1 MRVSADASIG
11 ISYTFLFALGL
22 ILVSAF
28 TRQTDLDQD
37 CVLYGEIALVPFDLG
52 WLEIPRQIW
61 IAGILDMLLIA
72 IIVIGYRGFWIS
84 TFDPSYATVAGLS
97 AVFWHYLLMA
107 MVSLSTVTA
116 FESVG
121 AIMVVSL
128 LSGPAATAALFSKSL
143 TRMIYLAV
151 IFGVV
156 ACIIAYAFAVYI
168 DASIAGCIAVT
179 NALTFALAA
188 LFKRV
193 FGTTV

>member
-1 MRVSADASIG
+1 
-11 ISYTFLFALGL
+11 
-22 ILVSAF
+22 
-28 TRQTDLDQD
+28 
-37 CVLYGEIALVPFDLG
+37 
-52 WLEIPRQIW
+52 
-61 IAGILDMLLIA
+61 
-72 IIVIGYRGFWIS
+72 
-84 TFDPSYATVAGLS
+84 
-97 AVFWHYLLMA
+97 
-107 MVSLSTVTA
+107 
-116 FESVG
+116 
-121 AIMVVSL
+121 MVVSL